1 MRFIPPAATSCLNH
15 NLFMQLFLVEV
26 LTRAFTRAFCCRVG
40 SDRVSIKLN
49 DTSAHPEMRCNVA
62 RSKTRYTAE
71 GHGLESRLL
80 ARPSRKNPKI
90 ARAKYMFL
98 VTDRNPSNANL
109 PYSTASIAFDACTEV
124 GSTYQD
130 SQTART
136 SQYYAKENDKMYRPF
151 SHCLGETVSRLSDV
165 PHTDADYLIQDAL
178 RYFFGVGTALAP

>member
-1 MRFIPPAATSCLNH
+1 
-15 NLFMQLFLVEV
+15 
-26 LTRAFTRAFCCRVG
+26 
-40 SDRVSIKLN
+40 
-49 DTSAHPEMRCNVA
+49 MRCNVA

-90 ARAKYMFL
+90 PRAKYMFL
-98 VTDRNPSNANL
+98 VTDRDPSNANL

-151 SHCLGETVSRLSDV
+151 SHCLGETVSMCHIRMQINSRCSPL
-165 PHTDADYLIQDAL
+165 
-178 RYFFGVGTALAP
+178 FFRRWHRTGSLMLCMGGPEMILNLPAR